1 MIDYFEQLMPEERE
15 EITDVIQTLFRQTFL
30 LERKFDRRVGRMQ
43 YTHEYRVCNKH
54 FEFLKMYFSVAGI
67 SLKENVHMGLIYIE
81 GETLWGE
88 KLPRLATVYLL
99 ILKLIYDEQMAAAS
113 SSSHIVTTLGAING
127 RAGEFRV
134 LRTLPSPTEIRRT
147 IALLKRYQVVE
158 PLDVLEELNES
169 TRMVIYP
176 SIRAVLSGD
185 DIRALLQT
193 FSETDEKQERL
204 ETEITGGDTIGED
217 TGISGSY

>member
-1 MIDYFEQLMPEERE
+1 M
-15 EITDVIQTLFRQTFL
+15 
-30 LERKFDRRVGRMQ
+30 
-43 YTHEYRVCNKH
+43 
-54 FEFLKMYFSVAGI
+54 
-67 SLKENVHMGLIYIE
+67 
-81 GETLWGE
+81 
-88 KLPRLATVYLL
+88 
-99 ILKLIYDEQMAAAS
+99 
-113 SSSHIVTTLGAING
+113 
-127 RAGEFRV
+127 
-134 LRTLPSPTEIRRT
+134 
-147 IALLKRYQVVE
+147 VE

-217 TGISGSY
+217 TGISGILLRSV